1 MSTTDDVSDGSAISV
16 GRTRRGRRWPVV
28 CATVCVTLLLV
39 SGLWAS
45 DYQPIVFAGGWAA
58 AHPSRGNH
66 VNVNQELLLTN
77 SGPIGVTVV
86 AISSDHNYGL
96 SPLAHFASPMVCPP
110 ITLHGGDCRQNK
122 TTGLP
127 EGVTFHP
134 FSLTTDSRRGVLVRF
149 EYVCHPP
156 GGQGT
161 ALGNVT
167 VPVKYRFLWFSRTIS
182 FSVPADDSLS
192 CK

>member
-1 MSTTDDVSDGSAISV
+1 M
-16 GRTRRGRRWPVV
+16 
-28 CATVCVTLLLV
+28 LLLIV

-45 DYQPIVFAGGWAA
+45 HYQPIVFAGGWGA
-58 AHPSRGNH
+58 AHPSRGNE

-86 AISSDHNYGL
+86 AITSDHNYGL
-96 SPLAHFASPMVCPP
+96 SSLAHFASPMVCPP

-122 TTGLP
+122 KTGLP

-134 FSLTTDSRRGVLVRF
+134 FNLTTDGRRAVLVRF
-149 EYVCHPP
+149 EYVCTPP
-156 GGQGT
+156 GGLGT

-167 VPVKYRFLWFSRTIS
+167 VPVKYRFLWFTHTIS
-182 FSVPADDSLS
+182 FSVPADDSFD